1 MGKKDKVSIINTD
14 KIVVQIVGFILIA
27 IWLAVLVIFHILESL
42 ADIFGQEGVELGSL
56 GFFAIYTIALLPVI
70 AIAIYIAHVV
80 NRNLKSNDRFVR
92 SFSVVVSLVLVS
104 ALSLFALTLLL
115 E

>member
-27 IWLAVLVIFHILESL
+27 IWLAVLTIFHILESL
-42 ADIFGQEGVELGSL
+42 ADLFGQGGAEFGSL
-56 GFFAIYTIALLPVI
+56 GFIAIFVVALLPVI
-70 AIAIYIAHVV
+70 AIAIYIAHAL
-80 NRNLKSNDRFVR
+80 NGNLKSNDRFVR
-92 SFSVVVSLVLVS
+92 SLGVVVSLVLVS
-104 ALSLFALTLLL
+104 ALLLFALTLLF